1 MQIDSFING
10 KEIVI
15 ITIFKIEWKYD
26 TLGEQNL
33 KKILVYD
40 KYSTLGYQVQ
50 IINVRE
56 KKMAIVNFKVDF
68 RRWSILMETH
78 FGNLGL
84 SLLDSATVDGFNQD
98 GSKVESQLI
107 VGSRPTEAAAPLR
120 KPSVK
125 SNPGFVIY
133 QL

>member
-68 RRWSILMETH
+68 RR
-78 FGNLGL
+78 
-84 SLLDSATVDGFNQD
+84 
-98 GSKVESQLI
+98 
-107 VGSRPTEAAAPLR
+107 
-120 KPSVK
+120 
-125 SNPGFVIY
+125 
-133 QL
+133 